1 MNLNTIGILAL
12 VSKANREMHLPF
24 KGRLK
29 QAAATEQWVSHHSFQ
44 AAILHLCQEEPSLQV
59 SMQTTFCMYKL

>member
-29 QAAATEQWVSHHSFQ
+29 QSAATEQWVSHHSIQ

>member
-12 VSKANREMHLPF
+12 VRKADREMHLPF
-24 KGRLK
+24 KRRLK

-44 AAILHLCQEEPSLQV
+44 ASILHLCQEPSLQV
-59 SMQTTFCMYKL
+59 SMQTTCRMYKL